1 MTVVTLLH
9 PGAMG
14 AAVGRQAVSAGV
26 TVLWVGAGRSDATRR
41 RAAEAGL
48 VERPDLAAALAE
60 SDVVLSVCPPA
71 FAEDV
76 AAAAAAF
83 TGVYVEANAI
93 APERSQRIARLLPSA
108 RVVDG
113 GIIGGPPSRPGTTR
127 LYLSGDAAGVP
138 ELFAGTAL
146 DVVVLPGAVGVAS
159 ALKIAYASYQKTTW
173 ALAAV
178 SHALAAAH
186 GVGDY
191 LMEEAERLHARP
203 LAQTDAYPTMAARG
217 WRWAPEMLE
226 AAAALRAAGL
236 PDGLATGSAE
246 AMRRWEAAK
255 DRTDLPLAEVLKL
268 LGPAVPT
275 AEPADGAGTRR

>member
-14 AAVGRQAVSAGV
+14 AAVGRQAVSAGA
-26 TVLWVGAGRSDATRR
+26 TVLWVGAGRSDATCR
-41 RAAEAGL
+41 RALDAGL
-48 VERPDLAAALAE
+48 VERPDLDSALAE
-60 SDVVLSVCPPA
+60 SDVVLSICPPA

-76 AAAAAAF
+76 AREVAGF

-93 APERSQRIARLLPSA
+93 APERSRRIAGLLPSA

-113 GIIGGPPSRPGTTR
+113 GIIGGPPSQPGTTR
-127 LYLSGDAAGVP
+127 LYLSGDATGVP

-146 DVVVLPGAVGVAS
+146 DVVVLPGDVGVAS

-186 GVGDY
+186 GVGDQ
-191 LMEEAERLHARP
+191 LLAEAERLHARP
-203 LAQTDAYPTMAARG
+203 LLQVDAYPNMAARG
-217 WRWAPEMLE
+217 WRWAPEILE
-226 AAAALRAAGL
+226 AAATLRAAGL
-236 PDGLATGSAE
+236 PDGLARGSAE
-246 AMRRWEAAK
+246 TMRRWDAAK
-255 DRTDLPLAEVLKL
+255 DRADLPIEDVLGL
-268 LGPAVPT
+268 LG
-275 AEPADGAGTRR
+275 

>member
-14 AAVGRQAVSAGV
+14 AAVGRQAVSAGA

-48 VERPDLAAALAE
+48 VERPSVDAALAE
-60 SDVVLSVCPPA
+60 SDVVLSICPPA

-76 AAAAAAF
+76 AAAAAGF

-93 APERSQRIARLLPSA
+93 APTRSQRIAALLPSA

-113 GIIGGPPSRPGTTR
+113 GIIGGPPARPGATR
-127 LYLSGDAAGVP
+127 LYLAGDPTGIP

-159 ALKIAYASYQKTTW
+159 ALKIAYGSYQKTTW

-178 SHALAAAH
+178 SHALASAH
-186 GVGDY
+186 GVDEY
-191 LMEEAERLHARP
+191 LLAEAERLQARP
-203 LAQTDAYPTMAARG
+203 LLQIDSYPGVAARG

-226 AAAALRAAGL
+226 AAEALRAAGL

-246 AMRRWEAAK
+246 TMRRWDPAK
-255 DRTDLPLAEVLKL
+255 DRPDLPVQDVLGL
-268 LGPAVPT
+268 LG
-275 AEPADGAGTRR
+275 

>member
-14 AAVGRQAVSAGV
+14 AAVGRQAVSAGA

-41 RAAEAGL
+41 RAVDAGL
-48 VERPDLAAALAE
+48 IERPSVDAALAE
-60 SDVVLSVCPPA
+60 SDVVLSICPPA

-76 AAAAAAF
+76 ALSAAGF

-93 APERSQRIARLLPSA
+93 APERSQRIAQLLPSA
-108 RVVDG
+108 RFVDG
-113 GIIGGPPSRPGTTR
+113 GIIGGPPSASGSTR
-127 LYLSGDAAGVP
+127 LYLSGSSGGVP

-146 DVVVLPGAVGVAS
+146 DVVVLDGEVGVAS

-186 GVGDY
+186 GVGAE
-191 LMEEAERLHARP
+191 LLAEAARLQARP
-203 LAQTDAYPTMAARG
+203 LLQTDSYPSVAARG

-226 AAAALRAAGL
+226 VAASLRAAGL
-236 PDGLATGSAE
+236 PDGLALGSADT
-246 AMRRWEAAK
+246 MRRWEPAK
-255 DRTDLPLAEVLKL
+255 DRTDLPVEDVLGLLA
-268 LGPAVPT
+268 P
-275 AEPADGAGTRR
+275 